1 VSRVQ
6 LSGGAYEAHSVI
18 ASAQRCLNLYAE
30 QMPQAQG
37 EPSAYAY
44 YPTPGLRLVGVLPTG
59 PVRGLK
65 LCSNGQLYAVGGAT
79 VYALEA
85 AYNAVPI
92 GTITTGRT
100 TPVGMAENGL
110 NLVIVDGTGAGW
122 TVPMTTTNR
131 LENITS
137 PNFRG
142 GDRVDY
148 LDTFLVNNVPGT
160 PQFQSSDSLAVTYDP
175 LFFANKQSYSDLLVT
190 LCVAKREI
198 WLIGQVTT
206 EVWYNSGAP
215 DFPFQEMAAVF
226 IQHGCVAKYSVATID
241 NSVYW
246 LSQTREGHGIVVA
259 GSGYQARR
267 ISTFAIEAEFSTYA
281 TITDAIGY
289 TYQLGGHMWFALAF
303 PTADK
308 TWAYDISTGL
318 WHELAWI
325 DNNGVEH
332 RHRANCAALA
342 YNGDVVCGDWQN
354 GNLYAFDLAMF
365 TDVGQPIKRVR
376 SFPHMIA
383 DGKRVFYR
391 QFLADIEAGN
401 PGGDSFVSL
410 PADDL
415 VREDGTLFLRE
426 DGTDLLR
433 EAGASS
439 GLLSL
444 RWSDDR
450 GHTYGNPV
458 TQFAGATGAYL
469 TSLQWQRLGMARDRV
484 FEISWSIAGFRA
496 LQGAWID
503 AKPGVS

>member
-1 VSRVQ
+1 MSRVQ
-6 LSGGAYEAHSVI
+6 LSGGAYQAHSVI
-18 ASAQRCLNLYAE
+18 ASAQRCLNLFAE

-44 YPTPGLRLVGVLPTG
+44 YPTPGLTLLGTMPNNG
-59 PVRGLK
+59 PIRGMK
-65 LCSNGQLYAVGGAT
+65 LCSNGQLYVVAGPG
-79 VYALEA
+79 VYAVSQAWVGALL
-85 AYNAVPI
+85 
-92 GTITTGRT
+92 GTITIGRS
-100 TPVGMAENGL
+100 TPVSMAENGL
-110 NLVIVDGTGAGW
+110 QLVIVDGTGIGW
-122 TVPMTTTNR
+122 AVTLTTNAFAQ
-131 LENITS
+131 ITD

-160 PQFQSSDSLAVTYDP
+160 PQFQSSDSLAITYDP
-175 LFFANKQSYSDLLVT
+175 LFFANKESYSDLLVT

-206 EVWYNSGAP
+206 EVWYNSGAA
-215 DFPFQEMAAVF
+215 DFPFQELAAVF

-241 NSVYW
+241 NAVYW
-246 LSQTREGHGIVVA
+246 LSQTREGRGIVIA
-259 GSGYQARR
+259 GAGYQAKR
-267 ISTFAIEAEFSTYA
+267 ISTFAIEAEFAIYA
-281 TITDAIGY
+281 TIADAVGY

-303 PTADK
+303 PSADK
-308 TWAYDISTGL
+308 TWCYDISTQL

-332 RHRANCAALA
+332 RHRANCAAAA
-342 YNGDVVCGDWQN
+342 YGKVICGDWQN
-354 GNLYAFDLAMF
+354 GNLYALDLAVF
-365 TDVGQPIKRVR
+365 TDNSQPIKRVR
-376 SFPHMIA
+376 SYPHMIA

-401 PGGDSFVSL
+401 PGGDSFTAL
-410 PADDL
+410 PGDDFT
-415 VREDGTLFLRE
+415 REDGTLYLRE

-433 EAGASS
+433 EASASS

-450 GHTYGNPV
+450 GHSYGNPV

-503 AKPGVS
+503 AKPGIS